1 MKNQL
6 IEQLKH
12 IECIIILF
20 VFSMNY
26 LRRFYIIRL
35 LKKNRNTIIILVIEN
50 LYFNVLIY
58 VIHKIIF

>member
-35 LKKNRNTIIILVIEN
+35 LKKNRNTIIILVIED